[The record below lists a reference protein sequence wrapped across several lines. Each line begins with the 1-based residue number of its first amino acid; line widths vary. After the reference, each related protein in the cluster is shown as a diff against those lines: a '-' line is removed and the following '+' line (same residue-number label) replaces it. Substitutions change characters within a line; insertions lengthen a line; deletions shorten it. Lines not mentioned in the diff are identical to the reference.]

1 MFNNT
6 IFGIIYLIKHKTCD
20 DTKKVYIGS
29 TIDLKNRIKSHRHNC
44 NNEKNE
50 KYNYKL
56 YQYIRENGGFNEYEF
71 IILECYVFNHNH
83 ELLYKEDDYIKMYDN
98 NLNSKRAYL
107 TDEEYKKKNNEKVK
121 KYREEHI
128 EERKEYN
135 KKWYENN
142 KEEINEK
149 NKKYRENN
157 KEKIS
162 QKNKEKYNNN
172 KDIINEQRKKE
183 KITCECG
190 SIVRK
195 NDITRHRKS
204 LKHIAYIE
212 QKNNVIYN

>member
-1 MFNNT
+1 MFKDK
-6 IFGIIYLIKHKTCD
+6 IFGVIYIIKHKTD
-20 DTKKVYIGS
+20 DTKKVYVGS
-29 TIDLKNRIKSHRHNC
+29 TNDFKRRISQHRKNC
-44 NNEKNE
+44 NNEKNK
-50 KYNYKL
+50 KYNFKL
-56 YQYIRENGGFNEYEF
+56 YQYLRENGGFYMYEI
-71 IILECYVFNHNH
+71 IILECYVCNFKN
-83 ELLYKEDDYIKMYDN
+83 ELYYKEDDYIKIYDN

-195 NDITRHRKS
+195 NDIARHCKS